1 VPKSPSVTAPIVEW
15 KRDKRYGF
23 LQVGTERVFLH
34 QRNFARQHKVPEVG
48 DVLRFTVAKD
58 GLGRPFASK
67 AVHVS
72 DAFDWRNDSVRR
84 TSGRGGKITLWPLV
98 FLAGLLI
105 LPAIAVRRIPVD
117 SLWIQL
123 HVLAVS
129 ALTFFV
135 YGQDKKR
142 ARGGG
147 WRVSEFTLHFLE
159 AIGGWPGAFL
169 AQRWFRHKISKL
181 SYQIA
186 FWLIV
191 LVYQLAGIDFL
202 LGGRLSQGAAAGIQ
216 RVVSGWK

>member
-1 VPKSPSVTAPIVEW
+1 MC
-15 KRDKRYGF
+15 
-23 LQVGTERVFLH
+23 
-34 QRNFARQHKVPEVG
+34 
-48 DVLRFTVAKD
+48 FTMAKD

-67 AVHVS
+67 AVHVA
-72 DAFDWRNDSVRR
+72 DAFDWRNDTVRR
-84 TSGRGGKITLWPLV
+84 TSGRGGKITVWPLV

-105 LPAIAVRRIPVD
+105 LPAVAVCRIPGD

-129 ALTFFV
+129 ALTFCV

-142 ARGGG
+142 ARGRG

-169 AQRWFRHKISKL
+169 AQHWFRHKISKL

-191 LVYQLAGIDFL
+191 LVYQLAGVDFL
-202 LGGRLSQGAAAGIQ
+202 LGGRLFQGAGAGIQ
-216 RVVSGWK
+216 RVVSGGK

>member
-1 VPKSPSVTAPIVEW
+1 VPKSPAVTAPIVEW
-15 KRDKRYGF
+15 KRDKGYGF
-23 LQVGTERVFLH
+23 LQVGRERVFLH
-34 QRNFARQHKVPEVG
+34 HRNFARQHKPPEVG
-48 DVLRFTVAKD
+48 DVLRFTMAKD
-58 GLGRPFASK
+58 GLGRLFASK

-72 DAFDWRNDSVRR
+72 DAFEWTNDAVRR
-84 TSGRGGKITLWPLV
+84 ASGRGGRITVWPLV

-105 LPAIAVRRIPVD
+105 LPAVAVRRIPAD

-123 HVLAVS
+123 YVLAVS

-135 YGQDKKR
+135 YGQDKKL
-142 ARGGG
+142 ARGRG

-181 SYQIA
+181 SYQIV

-191 LVYQLAGIDFL
+191 LVYQLAGVDCL
-202 LGGRLSQGAAAGIQ
+202 LGGRLSHGALAGIK
-216 RVVSGWK
+216 RVVSGRK